1 MMTTSDV
8 TTSAIG
14 TYFMEARPIPDDR
27 RRSVHAEDA
36 DSAAWRLEPGHY
48 LDTPAGLV
56 MATPELASLAISW
69 SRG

>member
-1 MMTTSDV
+1 MMTTSDM

-14 TYFMEARPIPDDR
+14 VYFMESHPSIDDH
-27 RRSVHAEDA
+27 RRSVRAEDA

-56 MATPELASLAISW
+56 MATPELASRAISW